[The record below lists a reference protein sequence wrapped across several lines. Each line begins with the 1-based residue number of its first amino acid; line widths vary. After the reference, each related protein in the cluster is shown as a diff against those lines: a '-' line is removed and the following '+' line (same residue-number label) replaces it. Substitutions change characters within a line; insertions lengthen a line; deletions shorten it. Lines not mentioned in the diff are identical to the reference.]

1 MIAITGGGTGG
12 HLVIAKAIK
21 EELNLR
27 GIKPIYIGSTA
38 GQDKA
43 WFEGDVGFS
52 HTYFL
57 ESQGVVNK
65 KGFQKLFSFFRILKA
80 AFTCQALFKHHGI
93 TRVFSVGGYSAAP
106 ASFAALLTCKPLF
119 IHEQN
124 AIKGKLNTL
133 LKPFAKKF
141 FSSYDTKAT
150 ITPYPVNKAFFE
162 TRRERDELKTVIFLG
177 GSQGATFIN
186 QLAKQM
192 AQSLHQK
199 GIHII
204 HQTGSKEYDAL
215 KAFYEEE
222 GIKADV
228 FAFSH
233 EMPAKLAQADCAISR
248 SGASTLWELCANG
261 LPSIFIPFP
270 YAAANHQYFN
280 AKALADKAL
289 AFIEEQHTLTPQVLL
304 DILDN
309 IDINTISKGLVN
321 TIQRG
326 GAKEIVA
333 TLLNHE
339 KEESLC

>member
-21 EELNLR
+21 EELNHR

-38 GQDKA
+38 GQDRA
-43 WFEGDVGFS
+43 WFEGDSGFS

-65 KGFQKLFSFFRILKA
+65 KGLQKLRSLFAIVQS
-80 AFTCQALFKHHGI
+80 AFTCNALFKKHAI
-93 TRVFSVGGYSAAP
+93 TSVFSVGGYSAAP
-106 ASFAALLTCKPLF
+106 ASFAALFTCKPLF

-124 AIKGKLNTL
+124 AITGKLNTL

-150 ITPYPVNKAFFE
+150 LTPYPVNEAFF
-162 TRRERDELKTVIFLG
+162 TTQRERDKLKTLIFLG

-186 QLAKQM
+186 QLAKQT

-199 GIHII
+199 GIRIM

-215 KAFYEEE
+215 KTFYEEE
-222 GIKADV
+222 GIMADV

-233 EMPAKLAQADCAISR
+233 EMPTKLAQADCAISR

-270 YAAANHQYFN
+270 HAAANHQYFN

-289 AFIEEQHTLTPQVLL
+289 ALIEKQDALEPQMLL
-304 DILDN
+304 NLLEDMDIK
-309 IDINTISKGLVN
+309 TISQGLKN

-326 GAKEIVA
+326 GAKEIV
-333 TLLNHE
+333 TYLLNPQN
-339 KEESLC
+339 KET